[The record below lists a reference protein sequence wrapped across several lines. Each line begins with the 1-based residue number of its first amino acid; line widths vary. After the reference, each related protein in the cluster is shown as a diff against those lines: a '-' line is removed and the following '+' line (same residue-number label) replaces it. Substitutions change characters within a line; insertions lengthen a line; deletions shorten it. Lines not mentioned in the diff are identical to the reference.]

1 MNCVNS
7 AKSIDSAKGHGYER
21 DMASGASKRSRKRHV
36 QQRLFRRG
44 GKRRGAGRKPKGD
57 RAGEGHVARPAFK
70 ACHPLHVVLR
80 VVPAVGSLRRRAMYK
95 AMREATITAALREQ
109 VRIIHISLQRTH
121 VHMVVEAENRTA
133 LARGLQGFEVSAA
146 RHINR
151 ALGDDTGRRRGK
163 VFADRY
169 HAEVI
174 TTPTRAHHAIRYVLS
189 NWRRHKEDR
198 CGLAATWL
206 VDPFSSGILFP
217 DWLELQDRPWMWPI
231 RDTYDPLVVC
241 RPESW
246 LLREGWTRGGG
257 PISARDVPSQ
267 WR

>member
-1 MNCVNS
+1 M
-7 AKSIDSAKGHGYER
+7 
-21 DMASGASKRSRKRHV
+21 KRWRKRHV
-36 QQRLFRRG
+36 QQKLFRRG
-44 GKRRGAGRKPKGD
+44 GKRRGAGRKPRGV
-57 RAGEGHVARPAFK
+57 RAGERHAARTAFK

-80 VVPAVGSLRRRAMYK
+80 VVPTIGSLRRRTMYK
-95 AMREATITAALREQ
+95 ALREATITAALREQ
-109 VRIIHISLQRTH
+109 VRIVHLSLQRTH
-121 VHMVVEAENRTA
+121 VHMLVEAADKTA
-133 LARGLQGFEVSAA
+133 LARGLQGFQVSAA

-151 ALGDDTGRRRGK
+151 ALGDGTRARRGK

-217 DWLELQDRPWMWPI
+217 DWVELQDRPWLWPI
-231 RDTYDPLVVC
+231 RDTYDPLIVR

-257 PISARDVPSQ
+257 PISARDVPGP